1 MRQRYVGDELTHF
14 VGRALRPDEDAQYEL
29 LVKILSSGS
38 LKMGG
43 QPPPHLELKE
53 GSSGRRITTVG
64 SFPIR
69 RV

>member
-1 MRQRYVGDELTHF
+1 MRQRYVADELTHF

-43 QPPPHLELKE
+43 SHHLTW
-53 GSSGRRITTVG
+53 S
-64 SFPIR
+64 
-69 RV
+69 